1 MSCSF
6 GFWCSR
12 LAAVALA
19 VAMLVGVAA
28 PAPAQ
33 DDAGTPPSLDGQAD
47 ASQPCADGRL
57 RIRDLQHADP
67 SIPSG
72 LEHVYEVG
80 EAWEED
86 AQLFALRLVCPL
98 LETGYQWEGTFFSR
112 DAQAFF
118 ATDTGQSTPAEDDPA
133 KVTILSTDGLQVQ
146 FVYLSLVRAGFDPDS
161 PLSAGS
167 GVTVRIN
174 TDAQPF
180 GPPAAP
186 KDDVYFH
193 VAIEERGEV
202 IDVWVASKDGT
213 VYSYNTVSNESGGHL
228 H

>member
-6 GFWCSR
+6 EFWR
-12 LAAVALA
+12 TRVAAVVLAAT
-19 VAMLVGVAA
+19 MLVGVAA

-33 DDAGTPPSLDGQAD
+33 DDAATPPSLDGQAD

-72 LEHVYEVG
+72 LEHVYAVG

-86 AQLFALRLVCPL
+86 AQLFSLRLVCPL

-112 DAQAFF
+112 NAQAFF
-118 ATDTGQSTPAEDDPA
+118 ATDTGQASPAEDDPS

-146 FVYLSLVRAGFDPDS
+146 FVYRSLVRAGFSPDS
-161 PLSAGS
+161 ALSAGS

-174 TDAQPF
+174 TEAQPF

-186 KDDVYFH
+186 KGDVYFH

-202 IDVWVASKDGT
+202 IDVWVASQDGT
-213 VYSYNTVSNESGGHL
+213 VYSYNTVSSEPGEQH
-228 H
+228 